1 MKEQINYMNELDD
14 LTQSSETVSQDGDV
28 LYSMNSTLQ
37 VEPLNVGCKG
47 RTAV

>member
-1 MKEQINYMNELDD
+1 MNDLDD